1 MTPEKRQQLIEWLT
15 LFAIELRASDD
26 VIKQMRGRFLRDV
39 LMPAEEWMHDEMAR
53 LDGISDQKEYAVALA
68 TFVASL
74 VQGLGILLA
83 MGARP
88 VAQSVGEEEWKQGE
102 HLLLL
107 DFKQNYERSM
117 RGSSNGGMAAW
128 MR

>member
-1 MTPEKRQQLIEWLT
+1 MTSEKRQQLIEWLT

-26 VIKQMRGRFLRDV
+26 AMKQMRGRFLRDV
-39 LMPAEEWMHDEMAR
+39 LMPAEEWMHDEVAR
-53 LDGISDQKEYAVALA
+53 LNGISDQKEYAEALA

-88 VAQSVGEEEWKQGE
+88 VAQSISEEEWKRGE

-107 DFKQNYERSM
+107 DFKQSYERSM